1 MPLGALEVSKPNA
14 GPEAAGQPLSRGNE
28 PDERVHG
35 RNKGCQRDQ
44 KFRNEKRNMTEGQ
57 RRLRGYNDK
66 TFRRHF
72 KVIKRRFWQMAKEM
86 APRLELGD
94 LGKLVALKSSG
105 SWVPIECRLA
115 VALRTLAGSNFQ
127 DKEDVYG
134 VRTMGYKS
142 KKRQSEKA
150 AAMPVV
156 MEEAGRSEVKYLLKR
171 ATERCWREVVNKQ
184 NKVEKELRSQLA
196 AEETRARVE
205 ADILRWKRDKKVA
218 RLKAKIRSCMSYKL
232 REATTRATV
241 RMFIGR
247 KAEQLEAWLT
257 HAVGDDDSWQ
267 SVYAEGGPG
276 ARPGARSP
284 FRRSKWDADVEK
296 LVQMV
301 LPYGNLM
308 IKWPSV
314 EEMLKGQGEEPAAVG
329 LSTTEDKISST
340 LDLKL
345 VLQHRARLLLKEGLI
360 KPGESLS
367 IQLVADAT

>member
-1 MPLGALEVSKPNA
+1 MISGAPTYIDTDSDDSEYDCVMPLGALEVSKPNA

-134 VRTMGYKS
+134 VRRHMHGLRRLCLAS
-142 KKRQSEKA
+142 G
-150 AAMPVV
+150 
-156 MEEAGRSEVKYLLKR
+156 GRSERTLPLPFQTLRR
-171 ATERCWREVVNKQ
+171 AN
-184 NKVEKELRSQLA
+184 A
-196 AEETRARVE
+196 
-205 ADILRWKRDKKVA
+205 
-218 RLKAKIRSCMSYKL
+218 
-232 REATTRATV
+232 
-241 RMFIGR
+241 
-247 KAEQLEAWLT
+247 
-257 HAVGDDDSWQ
+257 
-267 SVYAEGGPG
+267 
-276 ARPGARSP
+276 
-284 FRRSKWDADVEK
+284 
-296 LVQMV
+296 
-301 LPYGNLM
+301 
-308 IKWPSV
+308 
-314 EEMLKGQGEEPAAVG
+314 
-329 LSTTEDKISST
+329 
-340 LDLKL
+340 
-345 VLQHRARLLLKEGLI
+345 
-360 KPGESLS
+360 
-367 IQLVADAT
+367 